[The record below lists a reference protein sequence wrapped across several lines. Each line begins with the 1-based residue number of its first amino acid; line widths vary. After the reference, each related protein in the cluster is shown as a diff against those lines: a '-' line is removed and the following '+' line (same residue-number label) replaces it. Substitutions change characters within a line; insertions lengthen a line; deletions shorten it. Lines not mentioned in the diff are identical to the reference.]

1 MVMFWVAN
9 YYLIFAPFIVDL
21 SLMNFDV
28 GQRFIWPNEVSQ
40 GEESVDPYVYDPVKG
55 SVSI

>member
-1 MVMFWVAN
+1 M
-9 YYLIFAPFIVDL
+9 VDL

-40 GEESVDPYVYDPVKG
+40 GEESVDSYVYDPVKG
-55 SVSI
+55 SVSVQAPVSALPGG